1 MLKTIKQLE
10 QRRAREIMGKEVKK
24 MEDMKK
30 ECINQGV
37 EVPDQYTL
45 RNKQLKD
52 IETEIYK
59 LFDENEVTFLEYQKI
74 ISSISFSLREA
85 SVFTLSKLNK

>member
-1 MLKTIKQLE
+1 
-10 QRRAREIMGKEVKK
+10 